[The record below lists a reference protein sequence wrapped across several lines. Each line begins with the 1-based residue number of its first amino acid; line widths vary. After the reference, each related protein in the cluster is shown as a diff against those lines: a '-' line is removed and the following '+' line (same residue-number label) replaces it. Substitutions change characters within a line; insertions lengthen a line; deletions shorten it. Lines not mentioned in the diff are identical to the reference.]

1 MLENNEIKEEIASRF
16 DEAISN
22 GEDEL
27 DVYSEMLEKG
37 IDVDTVRK
45 CCGNTVAD
53 SMKSFVKNTAYYNN
67 RRITVMT
74 IKQIWKKQLQVEVEI
89 VKDVPLSMLIF

>member
-53 SMKSFVKNTAYYNN
+53 SMKSFCEEHG
-67 RRITVMT
+67 
-74 IKQIWKKQLQVEVEI
+74 L
-89 VKDVPLSMLIF
+89 F

>member
-16 DEAISN
+16 DKAISN

-45 CCGNTVAD
+45 CCGRFHE
-53 SMKSFVKNTAYYNN
+53 KFL
-67 RRITVMT
+67 RRTRPI
-74 IKQIWKKQLQVEVEI
+74 IIIEG
-89 VKDVPLSMLIF
+89 

>member
-37 IDVDTVRK
+37 INVGVRK

-53 SMKSFVKNTAYYNN
+53 SMKSFCEEHG
-67 RRITVMT
+67 
-74 IKQIWKKQLQVEVEI
+74 L
-89 VKDVPLSMLIF
+89 L